1 MINISEILELKKFL
15 CYIMIVNESFWKKQ
29 KKKGEFGNA
38 KPANPCGCTHTHTHT
53 HTHTCILMPEKAI
66 AVKALLVYKKISN
79 WEGFFDD
86 PTELCKSIK
95 IVIV

>member
-1 MINISEILELKKFL
+1 MQNQQTL
-15 CYIMIVNESFWKKQ
+15 V
-29 KKKGEFGNA
+29 A
-38 KPANPCGCTHTHTHT
+38 V

-79 WEGFFDD
+79 WEGIFDD

>member
-1 MINISEILELKKFL
+1 MINIAEILELKKFL

-38 KPANPCGCTHTHTHT
+38 KPANPCGCTHTHT
-53 HTHTCILMPEKAI
+53 CILMPEKAI

-79 WEGFFDD
+79 WEGIFDD

>member
-1 MINISEILELKKFL
+1 MQNQQTL
-15 CYIMIVNESFWKKQ
+15 V
-29 KKKGEFGNA
+29 A
-38 KPANPCGCTHTHTHT
+38 VHTHT

-79 WEGFFDD
+79 WEGFFDGLK
-86 PTELCKSIK
+86 ELCKSIK